1 MKLILMLTTLA
12 VIALL
17 VLYISDKPKVN
28 VIDTN
33 ENNNTSTTTSEISG
47 DIQDQR
53 IVNPEV
59 SDSNNTT
66 STIQEKPT
74 GKLKADTFTGVLQ
87 RVDTG
92 CFADGECFVEVDG
105 KHITTLM
112 GWSRDTVGSII
123 GVEGFGDL
131 KNHIGKQVEVYAQDN
146 GDGTYTL
153 YGSESFYVKL
163 LK

>member
-12 VIALL
+12 VIALS
-17 VLYISDKPKVN
+17 VLYISDKPKID
-28 VIDTN
+28 VIDDN
-33 ENNNTSTTTSEISG
+33 VSTSTPEVSG

-59 SDSNNTT
+59 SDSNNST
-66 STIQEKPT
+66 STTEEKPA
-74 GKLKADTFTGVLQ
+74 GKLKADTFTGILQ

-105 KHITTLM
+105 KHITTTI
-112 GWSRDTVGSII
+112 GWSRGVVGSVI
-123 GVEGFGDL
+123 GVDGFGDL
-131 KNHIGKQVEVYAQDN
+131 ENHIGKKVEVYAQDN

-153 YGSESFYVKL
+153 YGSEGFYVKL